1 MPISEVS
8 VACLPLVVVSGVQM
22 CGRVTGT
29 ATVGP
34 TTLPA
39 APAASSAASSR
50 RNLLLM
56 VDLMATCP
64 ARGGLGLAMVEEVEA
79 AVAAAAAGLDGSL
92 VTGFAPGYHYNTKL
106 IV

>member
-1 MPISEVS
+1 M
-8 VACLPLVVVSGVQM
+8 
-22 CGRVTGT
+22 TGT

-56 VDLMATCP
+56 VDLMVTCP
-64 ARGGLGLAMVEEVEA
+64 ARGGLGLAMVAEA
-79 AVAAAAAGLDGSL
+79 AEVAAGPDGSL